1 MLLPSEACL
10 KGTVIMNRLLLFFVA
25 ALGMMATAA
34 WAETDKD
41 RLDGLFEKLKAAP
54 DHVSADVV
62 AGQIKRLWMHSG
74 SDTADL
80 LMERADTALEHQDM
94 PLSIELLDRLV
105 MLAPDWAE
113 AWNRRATLFYL
124 MDDYPRAMSD
134 IAETLKREPRHYGA
148 IAGMG
153 LVFLQRGN
161 KKLAYEAFERVLAIY
176 PQLETAQKAVEELR
190 PEVEGSP
197 L

>member
-1 MLLPSEACL
+1 
-10 KGTVIMNRLLLFFVA
+10 MNRLLILILA
-25 ALGMMATAA
+25 AFGMMATAA
-34 WAETDKD
+34 SAETDHE
-41 RLDGLFEKLKAAP
+41 RLDNLFATLKAAP
-54 DHVSADVV
+54 DHAAADAV
-62 AGQIKRLWMHSG
+62 ASQIKRIWMHSG

-80 LMERADTALEHQDM
+80 LLERADTALAHQDI

-105 MLAPDWAE
+105 VLAPDWAE

-153 LVFLQRGN
+153 LIFMQRGN

-176 PQLETAQKAVEELR
+176 PQLETAQKAVQELR
-190 PEVEGSP
+190 TEIEGLP

>member
-1 MLLPSEACL
+1 MS
-10 KGTVIMNRLLLFFVA
+10 RLLILLAV
-25 ALGMMATAA
+25 ALGLTVTAA

-41 RLDGLFEKLKAAP
+41 RLDGLFEKLKSAP
-54 DHVSADVV
+54 DHAAADAV
-62 AGQIKRLWMHSG
+62 ASQIKRVWMHSG

-80 LMERADTALEHQDM
+80 LLERADTALEH
-94 PLSIELLDRLV
+94 V
-105 MLAPDWAE
+105 LAPDWAE

-153 LVFLQRGN
+153 LIFLQRGN

-176 PQLETAQKAVEELR
+176 PQLETAQKAVQDLR
-190 PEVEGSP
+190 PDVEGSP

>member
-1 MLLPSEACL
+1 
-10 KGTVIMNRLLLFFVA
+10 MNRLLLLIVA
-25 ALGMMATAA
+25 ALGLMATAA
-34 WAETDKD
+34 WAETDNE
-41 RLDGLFEKLKAAP
+41 RLDGIFEKLKAAP
-54 DHVSADVV
+54 DHAAADVV
-62 AGQIKRLWMHSG
+62 AGQIKRIWMHSG

-80 LMERADTALEHQDM
+80 LLERADTALEHQDM

-105 MLAPDWAE
+105 VLAPDWAE

-124 MDDYPRAMSD
+124 MDDYPRAMAD

-153 LVFLQRGN
+153 LIFLQRGN

>member
-1 MLLPSEACL
+1 
-10 KGTVIMNRLLLFFVA
+10 
-25 ALGMMATAA
+25 
-34 WAETDKD
+34 
-41 RLDGLFEKLKAAP
+41 
-54 DHVSADVV
+54 
-62 AGQIKRLWMHSG
+62 
-74 SDTADL
+74 
-80 LMERADTALEHQDM
+80 
-94 PLSIELLDRLV
+94 
-105 MLAPDWAE
+105 
-113 AWNRRATLFYL
+113 

-153 LVFLQRGN
+153 LIFLQRGN

>member
-34 WAETDKD
+34 WAETDND
-41 RLDGLFEKLKAAP
+41 RLDGHFEKLKAAP

-105 MLAPDWAE
+105 VLAPDWAE

-124 MDDYPRAMSD
+124 MDDYPRAMAD

-153 LVFLQRGN
+153 LIFLQRGN

-190 PEVEGSP
+190 PGVEGSP

>member
-1 MLLPSEACL
+1 MS
-10 KGTVIMNRLLLFFVA
+10 RLLILLAV
-25 ALGMMATAA
+25 ALGLTVTAA

-41 RLDGLFEKLKAAP
+41 RLDGLFEKLKSAP
-54 DHVSADVV
+54 DHAAADAV
-62 AGQIKRLWMHSG
+62 ASQIKRVWMHSG

-80 LMERADTALEHQDM
+80 LLERADTALEHQDM

-105 MLAPDWAE
+105 VLAPDWAE

-153 LVFLQRGN
+153 LIFLQRGN

-176 PQLETAQKAVEELR
+176 PQLETAQKAVQDLR
-190 PEVEGSP
+190 PDVEGSP